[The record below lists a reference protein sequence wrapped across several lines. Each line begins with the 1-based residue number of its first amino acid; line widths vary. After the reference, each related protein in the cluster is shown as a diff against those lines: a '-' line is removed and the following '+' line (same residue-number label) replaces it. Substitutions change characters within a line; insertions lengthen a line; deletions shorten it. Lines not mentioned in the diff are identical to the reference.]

1 MNIEQYGLSLDG
13 NVLTIANMPA
23 NVSGITVKLNV
34 IALGLNG
41 SAVDEDIDVT
51 VNQDIQV
58 AGGLEDKNVTLSTEK
73 VSGAYTQNVLW
84 DVADFQ
90 FTTATQKDAFFKA
103 GKTMSV
109 YLLDEMVTSLKQQ
122 HILIQQM
129 ITILLSIRVTAKQ
142 QLHHTVTSLSS
153 ALA

>member
-41 SAVDEDIDVT
+41 SAVDKDIDVT

-58 AGGLEDKNVTLSTEK
+58 AGGLEDKNVTLSTRCL
-73 VSGAYTQNVLW
+73 YT
-84 DVADFQ
+84 
-90 FTTATQKDAFFKA
+90 
-103 GKTMSV
+103 
-109 YLLDEMVTSLKQQ
+109 ECSLGCC
-122 HILIQQM
+122 
-129 ITILLSIRVTAKQ
+129 
-142 QLHHTVTSLSS
+142 
-153 ALA
+153 

>member
-1 MNIEQYGLSLDG
+1 MTAVDAKTEKAGIIYANEYKGKAIVKLRDQLNIEQYGLSLDG

-109 YLLDEMVTSLKQQ
+109 YLLSLI
-122 HILIQQM
+122 HI
-129 ITILLSIRVTAKQ
+129 
-142 QLHHTVTSLSS
+142 
-153 ALA
+153 